1 MDISALR
8 VSAGARS
15 AGGLLYR
22 SVAYRSTPLRANI
35 PRTAAWRRAAARRQ
49 ASPSKGIAL
58 DTAPALDP
66 PAAPAALLPFAPVAE
81 NQRIE
86 ALDVVRGF
94 ALLGIFLMNIEWF
107 NRPLTTFNEGMPRGL
122 KGADWL
128 ASWFIAYFVQGKFW
142 TIFSLLF
149 GMGFAVMLV
158 RAERAGREFTKVY
171 LRRILALAV
180 FGAVHYI
187 YVWEGDILFS
197 YAMGALAL
205 LIILY
210 GRAWPIVIGCATLV
224 GLGVVADSDLFFRG
238 AGGLAAAGGLALYL
252 RGNRRIAWRGRSI
265 PAASFLLLLVGIGLS
280 IAAVVLWL
288 LPDGPIEPRA
298 PLSAFGPLLLVM
310 AWLSWKFRDPLEKR
324 SLRLA
329 VGLYVFGAV
338 AMTAVGLVQQLT
350 PDPLAVLGAAGP
362 SAATVAG
369 PATVGAAR
377 MGASSAAVAAPT
389 AKKTR
394 LERAAELKAEREKH
408 LAELATKK
416 AEEINVFTH
425 GSYLDTVM
433 LRAREFPEKVAND
446 AGFAVLLSSMFL
458 LGVWFVRSGVM
469 ENTAQ
474 HLDFFRK
481 LALFGLPVGIGV
493 GVVSGFIAMSH
504 TPGDRYD
511 GWQIARGLL
520 LLGNLPACLGYVGL
534 VVTMLHSRSAWS
546 RVRVLAPLG
555 RMALT
560 NYLMQSL
567 ICMLFFYGFA
577 LGHWGMPRA
586 EQVVFVA
593 LVYAAQIAFSH
604 WWLARFR
611 YGPMEWLWRGF
622 TYGKVPPLRNAA
634 TAAATASPAE

>member
-1 MDISALR
+1 VPPR
-8 VSAGARS
+8 VAPCRH
-15 AGGLLYR
+15 L
-22 SVAYRSTPLRANI
+22 
-35 PRTAAWRRAAARRQ
+35 
-49 ASPSKGIAL
+49 KGIAL
-58 DTAPALDP
+58 DAALAPTSP
-66 PAAPAALLPFAPVAE
+66 PAPHALAPFAPVAE
-81 NQRIE
+81 GQRIE

-122 KGADWL
+122 TGANWL

-187 YVWEGDILFS
+187 YLWEGDILFS

-210 GRAWPIVIGCATLV
+210 GRAWPIVIGCVVLV
-224 GLGVVADSDLFFRG
+224 GLGVGADSDLFFRG
-238 AGGLAAAGGLALYL
+238 AGGLAAAGWLALYL
-252 RGNRRIAWRGRSI
+252 RGTREIVWRGKAM
-265 PAASFLLLLVGIGLS
+265 PVASFLLLLGGAGMS
-280 IAAVVLWL
+280 IAAVVIWL
-288 LPDGPIEPRA
+288 LPDGPLGPRV
-298 PLSAFGPLLLVM
+298 PLTAFGPLLLITG
-310 AWLSWKFRDPLEKR
+310 WLSWKFREPVEKR
-324 SLRLA
+324 SLRMA
-329 VGLYVFGAV
+329 VGLYAFGAI
-338 AMTAVGLVQQLT
+338 AMTAMGLLQQFT
-350 PDPLAVLGAAGP
+350 PDPLASAPGSPAATASAAAAGAAK
-362 SAATVAG
+362 A
-369 PATVGAAR
+369 
-377 MGASSAAVAAPT
+377 GASSTAAAA
-389 AKKTR
+389 AQKKTR
-394 LERAAELKAEREKH
+394 PDRVAEMKAEHEKS

-416 AEEINVFTH
+416 AEEIKVLTT

-433 LRAREFPEKVAND
+433 LRAEGFPEKMAND

-469 ENTAQ
+469 ENSAQ

-481 LALFGLPVGIGV
+481 LALFGLPLGIGL
-493 GVVSGFIAMSH
+493 GVLSGLIAMSH
-504 TPGDRYD
+504 TPGDRHD
-511 GWQIARGLL
+511 GWTIARGLIL
-520 LLGNLPACLGYVGL
+520 LANLPACLGYVGL
-534 VVTMLHSRSAWS
+534 VVTMLHSRTAWS
-546 RVRVLAPLG
+546 RVRVLAPAG

-567 ICMLFFYGFA
+567 ICMVFFYGFA

-586 EQVVFVA
+586 EQVLFV
-593 LVYAAQIAFSH
+593 LVVYAAQIAFSH

-622 TYGKVPPLRNAA
+622 TYRQVPPWRRSGPRQAESAA
-634 TAAATASPAE
+634 ISR